1 MAQDFLFD
9 LPPRRTDAQ
18 APTGPVALVLVDGGE
33 QKFDYAIPD
42 ALRPQVAEGSRVR
55 MPLRDQLTT
64 GTVMAVRPARESG
77 AKQVRPLH
85 SVISERPTLTAKLLE
100 LGRWMSEYYCSSM
113 DSVMKAMLPV
123 AVRANLKQPKEINFV
138 RLLREPTAEEMALLE
153 TKAKRQ
159 HELIL
164 QLQEAE
170 IPLPQS
176 ELNASALKTLLGKFP
191 DSPLLAVA
199 VGQVERDPYG
209 DDEFIATQPLA
220 LNAEQEGVMKIVLEA
235 VANPKTAK
243 PILLL
248 GVTGSGKTEVYLQA
262 AQRTLDL
269 GKSVLVLVPEIS
281 LTPQTVDRF
290 KSRFSSIQ
298 KQVAVLHSGL
308 KEGERFDEW
317 HKIATRQCR
326 IVIGARSAI
335 FAPLEEL
342 GLILVD
348 EEHEN
353 SYKQDAPPR
362 YQGRDV
368 AVMRAWIE
376 GCPIVLGSATP
387 SLESFL
393 NTQRGKYQLVEMKH
407 RADDCT
413 LPLVRV
419 IDMKLEGGKGKRQ
432 GPAIISERLRMG
444 IDQRLQKGQQII
456 LFLNRRGYSKSVTC
470 QACAHVVMCQHCSTT
485 LRLHQAE
492 NVLICHIC
500 GFRRKPPRKCPE
512 CGDPAIFF
520 SGFGTQRVE
529 ETLLKIFPK
538 IRMARVDADSM
549 GPANKLRDTL
559 NDFKANKLDLLIGT
573 QMIAKGLHF
582 PNVTLVGVLN
592 ADLALH
598 IPDFRAGERTFQL
611 LTQVA
616 GRAGRGE
623 MAGEVIIQTFT
634 PQSPSVQFA
643 RHHDFDGFA
652 RQELAMRRECG
663 HPPFS
668 HAVLVNVR
676 SEHQQL
682 AQFAIESLAETLA
695 TKLPEG
701 IMMSEPNPCPL
712 ERTHNQWRY
721 QLLFR
726 ARTVREITSYLMPIL
741 RKERPKNEAIL
752 TVDVDPVN
760 LM

>member
-1 MAQDFLFD
+1 MSQDFLFD
-9 LPPRRTDAQ
+9 LPPRRSDAQ
-18 APTGPVALVLVDGGE
+18 VTTGNAALVSIDGGE
-33 QKFDYAIPD
+33 QSFDYAIP
-42 ALRPQVAEGSRVR
+42 AELEAKVAEGSRVR
-55 MPLRDQLTT
+55 IPLRDKLTT
-64 GTVMAVRPARESG
+64 GTVLEVRPASQAGYKHLRS
-77 AKQVRPLH
+77 LH
-85 SVISERPTLTAKLLE
+85 SVISERPTLNAKLLE
-100 LGRWMSEYYCSSM
+100 LGRWMADYYCATK
-113 DSVMKAMLPV
+113 DSVMRAMLPV
-123 AVRANLKQPKEINFV
+123 AVRANVNKPKEINFV
-138 RLLREPTAEEMALLE
+138 RLLREPTEEEMAALE
-153 TKAKRQ
+153 KSAKRQ
-159 HELIL
+159 HELVL
-164 QLQEAE
+164 QLQEADV
-170 IPLPQS
+170 PLPQS
-176 ELNASALKTLLGKFP
+176 ELNDSALKALLKKFP
-191 DSPLLAVA
+191 ETPLLSVET
-199 VGQVERDPYG
+199 GQVERDPYG
-209 DDEFIATQPLA
+209 EDEFIATTPLP
-220 LNAEQEGVMKIVLEA
+220 LNEEQEKVMEIVLHA
-235 VANPKTAK
+235 VANPTTTK

-262 AQRTLDL
+262 AQRTLDM

-290 KSRFSSIQ
+290 KSRFSNIQ

-353 SYKQDAPPR
+353 SYKQDSPPR

-368 AVMRAWIE
+368 AVMRAKIE

-387 SLESFL
+387 SLESFH
-393 NTQRGKYQLVEMKH
+393 NTQRGKYQLVEMKQ
-407 RADDCT
+407 RADNCT

-419 IDMKLEGGKGKRQ
+419 IDMKLEGGKGKHQ
-432 GPAIISERLRMG
+432 GPSIISERLRMA
-444 IDQRLQKGQQII
+444 IDQRLQKSQQVI
-456 LFLNRRGYSKSVTC
+456 LFLNRRGYAKSVTC
-470 QACAHVVMCQHCSTT
+470 QSCAHVVMCEHCSTA
-485 LRLHQAE
+485 LRLHRDE
-492 NVLICHIC
+492 KVLICHIC
-500 GFRRKPPRKCPE
+500 GFRKKSPRKCPA
-512 CGDPAIFF
+512 CGDPTIFYA
-520 SGFGTQRVE
+520 GFGTQRVE

-538 IRMARVDADSM
+538 VRMARVDADSM
-549 GPANKLRDTL
+549 GPSNKLRDTL
-559 NDFKANKLDLLIGT
+559 NAFKANKLDLLIGT

-582 PNVTLVGVLN
+582 PNVTLVGILN

-652 RQELAMRRECG
+652 SQELTMRRDCG
-663 HPPFS
+663 HPPYS
-668 HAVLVNVR
+668 HAVLLSVR
-676 SEHQQL
+676 SENQEM
-682 AQFAIESLAETLA
+682 AKFVIESLAETLS

-701 IMMSEPNPCPL
+701 VMMGDPNPSPL
-712 ERTHNQWRY
+712 ERTHNQWRF

-726 ARTVREITSYLMPIL
+726 ARTVKEITSYLRPIL
-741 RKERPKNEAIL
+741 AKERPKNEVIL
-752 TVDVDPVN
+752 TLDVDPVN
-760 LM
+760 FM